1 MNLYKP
7 FLTCISL
14 VTIFLI
20 IAFPATA
27 QQNDNGNASLV
38 KVKNTSVYVEP
49 VILTETY
56 DKMGPSLNVG
66 VVVDNSE
73 IASGLQKAAD
83 IWGINLDLFILNEL
97 EKRQEIANFL
107 LDNEVLYLIY
117 EKNKAEDWSTI
128 ESRAFK
134 LNIPIE
140 NCTKD
145 KTSDFFEEGFEVFK
159 KVRADI
165 ISYLPKY
172 DEIAPVAFPVSPL
185 PGSFFQPSKF
195 PYPSPV
201 VRLERTAESGSS
213 SGHAHVSCN
222 MVAQTGNMLH
232 RTSSVDSD
240 LFLMG
245 MEGGNLS
252 LKAMPGAATADKV
265 SAVMTSWVI
274 GVQGAESS
282 KRDILV
288 ENDGVET
295 SVFKVGIHA
304 PEELEIAMNQL
315 KKQGHIKSFRL
326 LSNDE
331 LLIVDTKDRERT
343 FRAGMFLIQSD
354 RAVDFPELV
363 FGHDIEGI
371 QTMEFLSTQQFIQ
384 QFREMN
390 HQQDYYDLTPISK
403 DLLRPTNEIGVF
415 QAETKIPQGGILT
428 SSGTSVGNT
437 VGSTLGHLLQKVE
450 QKTPDFQP
458 YVMPIEGGFIVI
470 TPEIALQPEQ
480 LTKKIKRID
489 LDLRGPLTSDQTI
502 LVKLEDDSELVF
514 RRTILH
520 FRELDKALEQ
530 LRGQGLVQDWA
541 YEGVRG
547 QGLNAN
553 FVLYNF
559 LGKNRKF
566 MSSLCIWPTEERP
579 NQATA
584 RFYVDGM
591 QRLNITFITKEGW
604 RQEFVEVPLRI
615 PPVPKDIELYS
626 GISKID

>member
-7 FLTCISL
+7 FLTFSSL
-14 VTIFLI
+14 AFTFLLI
-20 IAFPATA
+20 TFPAFT
-27 QQNDNGNASLV
+27 QKNSSSIV
-38 KVKNTSVYVEP
+38 KGTQSSVYVEP

-66 VVVDNSE
+66 VVVHNNE

-83 IWGINLDLFILNEL
+83 IWGINLDLFILDEL
-97 EKRQEIANFL
+97 DKRKEIANFL
-107 LDNEVLYLIY
+107 LDNEVRYLIY
-117 EKNKAEDWSTI
+117 EKNKTEDWSTI
-128 ESRAFK
+128 ESKATK
-134 LNIPIE
+134 LNIPVEICSRE
-140 NCTKD
+140 G
-145 KTSDFFEEGFEVFK
+145 TSGFFEEGFQVFK
-159 KVRADI
+159 KVRANI
-165 ISYLPKY
+165 LSSLPKY
-172 DEIAPVAFPVSPL
+172 DEIAPIAFPISPL

-195 PYPSPV
+195 PYPSPL

-232 RTSSVDSD
+232 RTSSINSD

-252 LKAMPGAATADKV
+252 LEAVPGAVTADKV

-274 GVQGAESS
+274 GVQGKKSS

-288 ENDGVET
+288 ENDGIET

-304 PEELEIAMNQL
+304 PEELDIAMNQL
-315 KKQGHIKSFRL
+315 KKQGHIKGFRL
-326 LSNDE
+326 FNNEE
-331 LLIVDTKDRERT
+331 LLIVDKNNKERK

-354 RAVDFPELV
+354 RAVEFPELV
-363 FGHDIEGI
+363 FGRDIMGI

-390 HQQDYYDLTPISK
+390 HQQDYDDLTAISET
-403 DLLRPTNEIGVF
+403 LLRPTNKVGIF
-415 QAETKIPQGGILT
+415 QTDVQIPQGGILT

-437 VGSTLGHLLQKVE
+437 IGSTLGHLLQKVE
-450 QKTPDFQP
+450 QETPDFQP
-458 YVMPIEGGFIVI
+458 YVMSLEGGFIVV
-470 TPEIALQPEQ
+470 TPEIILQPEQ
-480 LTKKIKRID
+480 LTKKIKRVD

-514 RRTILH
+514 RRTILN

-530 LRGQGLVQDWA
+530 LRAQGLVQDWA

-579 NQATA
+579 GQATA

-626 GISKID
+626 GISKIE